1 MIELMIT
8 VLISI
13 CLFLL
18 GSALGSFAAATVWR
32 LRVRQLADDKK
43 AGLTVEG
50 SEKTQVKRLAMRSK
64 TAALK
69 DRSICLHCGRE
80 LRAYDLIPVVSWVS
94 TRGKCRTC
102 KKPIGKMEILAEVL
116 VGASFVVSYL
126 VWPYVFDTQG
136 IVYFVIWCIM
146 LVLLAVHWMYDA
158 RWFLLLDRIT
168 ILITILALI
177 FVSLRLADI
186 PAPLLG
192 GELLGLGITLAVLP
206 GFYGLLYV
214 ISRGGWIGFG
224 DVKLLVPFALMLPSW
239 EYGVLLIFLANL
251 IGCLVLLPAM
261 VSKKLSRTSRVPFGP
276 FLIAAFVI
284 TVLFGQNIL
293 DFYIGTVLF

>member
-1 MIELMIT
+1 MISVGIAFG
-8 VLISI
+8 
-13 CLFLL
+13 LFLL

-43 AGLTVEG
+43 AGLTIEV
-50 SEKTQVKRLAMRSK
+50 SEKTQVKRLATRSK
-64 TAALK
+64 TSALQ

-80 LRAYDLIPVVSWVS
+80 LRAYDLIPTVSWVS

-102 KKPIGKMEILAEVL
+102 KNPIGKMEILAEVL
-116 VGASFVVSYL
+116 VGAAFMVSYL
-126 VWPYVFDTQG
+126 VWPYIFDTQG
-136 IVYFVIWCIM
+136 IVYFVIWCII
-146 LVLLAVHWMYDA
+146 LVLLAIHWMYDA

-168 ILITILALI
+168 ILIIVLAVI

-224 DVKLLVPFALMLPSW
+224 DVKLLVPFALMLPTW